1 MPGNDVQI
9 DLRHV
14 YEDEDRHGNVRI
26 YFWRGKGHRKIRIR
40 EDAGSKAFRD
50 AYDAAFAL
58 DTLIKPK
65 TPEQAAGHAP
75 HATLTLPKPGT
86 YRWLC
91 ARYMAECPEYL
102 QCEPQTRRTRMQIL
116 EATYDEPI
124 APGAKDTFADMPL
137 EYLSL
142 KALYVLR
149 DRKLELPGAANNR
162 VKALRQVFKW
172 AVAPNV
178 GIAKVNLARDI
189 ELFKPA
195 NGEGFHTWTIEEV
208 RTFARRHPLGTKP
221 HLALGLLLFT
231 GVRRSD
237 AVLLGRQMVRKGWLH
252 FTEKKNGRRK
262 PKARQLPVLPALQHI
277 IDNSPAGNMT
287 FLVTEYDR
295 PFTGN
300 GFGNKMRDWCDE
312 AGLPQCSA
320 HGLRKAGATIAADNG
335 ATEHQ
340 LMAIFGWE
348 SPKQAALYTRKANR
362 KKLAGSGM
370 AFIDLGDLDGIEE
383 VDDPDSEDE
392 A

>member
-1 MPGNDVQI
+1 MLI
-9 DLRHV
+9 ELRHV
-14 YEDEDRHGNVRI
+14 HEDTDRHGNVRV

-40 EDAGSKAFRD
+40 ETPGTKAFRD
-50 AYDAAFAL
+50 AYDAAAEL
-58 DTLIKPK
+58 DTVKRPP
-65 TPEQAAGHAP
+65 TPEEQAGFAP
-75 HATLTLPKPGT
+75 HSKLTLPKPHT

-91 ARYMAECPEYL
+91 SRYMAECADFL
-102 QCEPQTRRTRMQIL
+102 QCDPQTRQTRRQIL
-116 EATYDEPI
+116 EHTYDEPI
-124 APGAKDTFADMPL
+124 APGSSLTFADVPL
-137 EYLSL
+137 DQLSL
-142 KALYVLR
+142 QALYVLR
-149 DRKLELPGAANNR
+149 DRKLDLPGAANNR

-178 GIAKVNLARDI
+178 QIVKVNLARDVQ
-189 ELFKPA
+189 LFKPKST
-195 NGEGFHTWTIEEV
+195 EGFHTWTIEEV
-208 RTFARRHPLGTKP
+208 RAFAKRHPLGTKA

-237 AVLLGRQMVRKGWLH
+237 VVLLGRQMIRDGWLH

-277 IDNSPAGNMT
+277 VDRSPAGNLT

-300 GFGNKMRDWCDE
+300 GFGNKMRDWCNE

-362 KKLAGSGM
+362 RKLAGAGM
-370 AFIDLGDLDGIEE
+370 AFIDLGDLQGVEE
-383 VDDPDSEDE
+383 VDDPSSEDE

>member
-1 MPGNDVQI
+1 MLVE
-9 DLRHV
+9 LRHV
-14 YEDEDRHGNVRI
+14 HEDADRHGNVRI
-26 YFWRGKGHRKIRIR
+26 YFWRGRGHRKIRIR
-40 EDAGSKAFRD
+40 EELGTKAFRD
-50 AYDAAFAL
+50 AYDAAAAM
-58 DTLIKPK
+58 DTLKRPP
-65 TPEQAAGHAP
+65 TPEEAAGHAA
-75 HATLTLPKPGT
+75 HSTITLPKPQT

-91 ARYMAECPEYL
+91 SRYMAECAEFL
-102 QCEPQTRRTRMQIL
+102 QCDPQTRHVRRLIL
-116 EATYDEPI
+116 ESTYDEPI
-124 APGAKDTFADMPL
+124 APGSRDIFADFPL
-137 EYLSL
+137 EHLSL

-149 DRKLELPGAANNR
+149 DRKLDKPGAANNR

-178 GIAKVNLARDI
+178 QIMKVNLARDV
-189 ELFKPA
+189 ELFKPK
-195 NGEGFHTWTIEEV
+195 NGDGFHTWTIDEV
-208 RTFARRHPLGTKP
+208 RTFARQHPIGTKA

-237 AVLLGRQMVRKGWLH
+237 VVKLGRQMIREGWLH
-252 FTEKKNGRRK
+252 WTEKKNERAQ
-262 PKARQLPVLPALQHI
+262 PKRRQLPVLPALRHI

-300 GFGNKMRDWCDE
+300 GFGNRMRDWCDE

-362 KKLAGSGM
+362 RKLAGAGM
-370 AFIDLGDLDGIEE
+370 HFIDLGDLDGVEDVTDAPDEE
-383 VDDPDSEDE
+383 EN
-392 A
+392 

>member
-1 MPGNDVQI
+1 MQI
-9 DLRHV
+9 ELRYV
-14 YEDEDRHGNVRI
+14 YEDTDRHGNVRI
-26 YFWRGKGHRKIRIR
+26 YFWRGKGHRKVRIH
-40 EDAGSKAFRD
+40 ETPGSKEFRD
-50 AYDAAFAL
+50 AYDAAAAL
-58 DTLIKPK
+58 DTLKRSE
-65 TPEQAAGHAP
+65 TPEQAAGLAP
-75 HATLTLPKPGT
+75 HSPLTLAKPGT

-91 ARYMAECPEYL
+91 SRYMAECADYL
-102 QCEPQTRRTRMQIL
+102 QCDSQTRRTRRQIL
-116 EATYDEPI
+116 ENTYDEPI
-124 APGAKDTFADMPL
+124 APGSSKIFADFPL
-137 EYLSL
+137 EHLSL

-149 DRKLELPGAANNR
+149 DRKLDLPGAANNR

-178 GIAKVNLARDI
+178 QILKINLARDV
-189 ELFKPA
+189 ELFKPKTD
-195 NGEGFHTWTIEEV
+195 EGFHTWTIEEV
-208 RTFARRHPLGTKP
+208 RAFAKKHPLGTKA

-237 AVLLGRQMVRKGWLH
+237 VVLLGRQMIREGWLH

-262 PKARQLPVLPALQHI
+262 PKARQLPILPALRHI

-300 GFGNKMRDWCDE
+300 GFGNKMRDWCNE

-362 KKLAGSGM
+362 RKLAGAGM
-370 AFIDLGDLDGIEE
+370 AFIDLGDLEGIEE
-383 VDDPDSEDE
+383 VDDPGSEDE

>member
-1 MPGNDVQI
+1 MQI
-9 DLRHV
+9 ELRYV
-14 YEDEDRHGNVRI
+14 YEDLDRHGNVRI
-26 YFWRGKGHRKIRIR
+26 YFWRGKGHRKVRIR
-40 EDAGSKAFRD
+40 ENPGTKLFRD
-50 AYDAAFAL
+50 AYDAASEL
-58 DTLIKPK
+58 DTLIKPQ
-65 TPEQAAGHAP
+65 TAEEAAGLAP

-91 ARYMAECPEYL
+91 TRYMAECAEYL
-102 QCEPQTRRTRMQIL
+102 QCDPLTRRTRQQIL
-116 EATYDEPI
+116 EATFDEPT
-124 APGAKDTFADMPL
+124 APGATSTFADVPL
-137 EYLSL
+137 DQMSL
-142 KALYVLR
+142 QALYVLR
-149 DRKLELPGAANNR
+149 DRKLDLPGAANNR
-162 VKALRQVFKW
+162 VKALRQVYKW

-178 GIAKVNLARDI
+178 QIVRINPARDVQ
-189 ELFKPA
+189 LFKPKT
-195 NGEGFHTWTIEEV
+195 NEGFHTWTIEEV
-208 RTFARRHPLGTKP
+208 RAFAKKHPLGTKA

-237 AVLLGRQMVRKGWLH
+237 VVLLGRQMLREGWLH
-252 FTEKKNGRRK
+252 FTEKKNGKRQ

-277 IDNSPAGNMT
+277 INHSPAGNMT

-362 KKLAGSGM
+362 RKLAGAGM
-370 AFIDLGDLDGIEE
+370 AYIDLGDLDGVEE
-383 VDDPDSEDE
+383 VDDPSAEE
-392 A
+392 EN